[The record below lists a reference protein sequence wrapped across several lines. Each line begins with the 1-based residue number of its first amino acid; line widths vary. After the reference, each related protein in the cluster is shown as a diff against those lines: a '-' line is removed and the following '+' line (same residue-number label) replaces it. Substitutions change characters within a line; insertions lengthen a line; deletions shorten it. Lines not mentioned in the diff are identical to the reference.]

1 MNILIFMVIILLAAI
16 LVTLIIWMNRRPD
29 SEFQIED
36 VVLSSD
42 ELERHAEELAKAQ
55 VTVKNRKSV
64 KKVSRRIESN
74 YQRILKT
81 YEDLNND
88 SASSFPIPPAAE
100 WLLDN
105 FYIIEEQK
113 SVIIKELRDISKGLP
128 VMAEGVYSGLP
139 RIYSIAAEIV
149 SHADGNANEKTIRD
163 FITAYQRYAFLTVE
177 ELWLLTLMVKAAL
190 MEKLALVC
198 DRMSATRRDWYR
210 AQKIADQIKGFE
222 QDCDAF
228 RDQITGLEDLS
239 PAFVEFLIRKLRKEG
254 LKTHWMIEC
263 IDSILVE
270 KSANTDAYISMDHH
284 NQAVNQ
290 VSIGNAIN
298 SLRSLSGYDST
309 ALFESLS
316 EVERLLKQDPSGIY
330 SQMDFNSR
338 NYYRNVVVE
347 LAEKYNTTEINIA
360 RLSCQYASEAVET
373 TNQDTAKAVNQ
384 QISEAANQDAGVV
397 DNEDADKAENQKVK
411 DLKEKHVGYYL
422 IGEGR
427 KRLHLEFSKKHSG
440 ETEYSPF
447 IKKHSVKLFI
457 SSIILLSAIFTAIPL
472 IYSFNR
478 ESGASRIMV
487 IVLGVLGLIPASE
500 IATSLVNSVLSRTIR
515 PARLP
520 KLELKEG
527 IPEEMAT
534 MVIVPTL
541 IPNVKRT
548 LDLIDNLEVFYYA
561 NKDDNIYFTLLGDF
575 KDANTEVLPE
585 DEEIIKRA
593 LDRIGQLNQKHAH
606 KGKSRFYF
614 LCRKRQFNEKQQK
627 WMGWERKRGAIV
639 EFNRVLRGDSN
650 TSFIYSSTDLKE
662 YPRVKYVI
670 TLDADTHLPMETA
683 KQLIGTIA
691 HPMNKAVFAPGKG
704 IVKEGYGI
712 LQPRIDVNIENANA
726 SAFTKI
732 FAGQGGIDPYT
743 TTVSDVYQD
752 TFGEGIFTGKGIYD
766 IDIFQK
772 ALEGVI
778 PENTVLSHD
787 LLEGSFLRTG
797 LVTDIELID
806 GYPAKY
812 NSFMMRLHRWTRG
825 DWQLLPW
832 IFGKNKLSLLSKW
845 KMFDNLRRSL
855 LYPVSALILL
865 VSLFSVRSSSG
876 AWIWLDVFA
885 LCAPIISYFVYLIF
899 VGNYRVYI
907 SKRSATIITG
917 FNAILLQVGLMLT
930 LAPYQAY
937 LMSDAIIKTLGRVLI
952 TKRNL
957 LEWVTAADMELALK
971 NNLASYYRR
980 MWFAPLYG
988 AVVLTETVI
997 LYRGYYPLAL
1007 ALALFVIWLLSP
1019 WVACYISRPV
1029 NYRKDILSEEKLFE
1043 LRLLSRK
1050 TWCYFD
1056 EFAGPEE
1063 NYLPA
1068 DNYQEEPYKGTAHR
1082 TSPTNIGLLMVSHLA
1097 ARDMGY
1103 INSID
1108 LLQRIRN
1115 TMDTI
1120 DKMEK
1125 WNGHLYNWYNTT
1137 NLEVL
1142 RPKFIST
1149 VDSGNLA
1156 GYLMVLEEGL
1166 EQYGHKPIY
1175 DESNLEAF
1183 LDLLEL
1189 CNREIN
1195 KDKPFFDIE
1204 ALKKLLYPLQNEFT
1218 ENKQSTEGISDATIT
1233 SDDNLKKLENRYI
1246 QLFEAVFKYLEQLD
1260 ENSKKGYWVKKLI
1273 TAADIFQ
1280 ALHREFGELI
1290 FNEFNKIEELKVQ
1303 LEDLIKRIRALADG
1317 MNFKSLYDPKLN
1329 LFTIGFDVEEGHPS
1343 KSHYDLFASEA
1354 RQTSLVAIAKGEVEK
1369 QHWFKMS
1376 RKLNRLDGEKGL
1388 LSWTGTM
1395 FEYLM
1400 PRLVIKSYPNTLIE
1414 KTYQFAVKAQMKYG
1428 QSKNIPWGISESCY
1442 YAFDIALNY
1451 QYRAFGVP
1459 YLGLKR
1465 GLVNDLVI
1473 APYATVMALDI
1484 APLECWNNIER
1495 LRQFGAEGQFGLY
1508 EALDFT
1514 YSRLSQGQSN
1524 AIVRSYMVHHQGM
1537 SMLAFVNF
1545 FKDNI
1550 MQRRFHANPRVKAVD
1565 SLLQEKFPAHV
1576 VISKEHREKPLHI
1589 FRKQDSAE
1597 ETVIRSYTRLESE
1610 PNLHLLTN
1618 GSYNVMLTDRG
1629 SGFARCHSMAVYRW
1643 SNDYMASSGVFIYL
1657 RNVNSN
1663 EFWST
1668 TFNPVNSQP
1677 ETYKVIFSPH
1687 KAEYIRREGNI
1698 ETNTEVFVSAE
1709 DNTEIRRVSIHN
1721 HSSSKRIVELTSY
1734 MEVVLTQPESD
1745 TAHPAFSKLFV
1756 KTEYIS
1762 DFNGLLAVRRKRD
1775 DVKQTVWGYHTVS
1788 TNGSIQGN
1796 IEFETDRSQFI
1807 GRNRSLANPKA
1818 MEPDQPLS
1826 NSVGPV
1832 LDPVFSIRIRVCVE
1846 PGETSVVN
1854 FAIGTCDS
1862 RRTALDMLEKY
1873 CDVNAADRVAEM
1885 AWTRSIVEAGFI
1897 NISGNDER
1905 AYFKLLPRLLY
1916 SIGRRELSEYIA
1928 KNTLSQSGLWPFGIS
1943 GDIPIVLVTVE
1954 SRDTFEEIRWV
1965 LKLHDFL
1972 RLKGITFDL
1981 VILIT
1986 DQESY
1991 IQPLLDMIRDLAVS
2005 GRSIDL
2011 MDRRGGIFIRN
2022 SRQMTPEQKNLL
2034 FACAKIVINADDGV
2048 GDLIQDAVDSD
2059 EIVQALKAVNNKE
2072 PENYMVS
2079 SKVGV
2084 GASVNMKSAD
2094 MEAGLI
2100 IGADKTRIM
2109 TDENNIKINEET
2121 GADGKKKVIND
2132 STELNTP
2139 EVWSDPDEGNYVAGI
2154 IEKLNYFN
2162 GYGGFS
2168 EAGDEYVICLK
2179 SGVTTPAPWSNVI
2192 ANDKFGFICTE
2203 SGGGYTWN
2211 QNSSQN
2217 KLTIWANDPVLDPP
2231 SEILFL
2237 HERQTGALWS
2247 STPMPVRQTNP
2258 YIIRH
2263 GFGYTVYSQRSH
2275 GLEQEMTQF
2284 TALEAPIK
2292 IIILQLKNISN
2303 REMELDAAYYLKPV
2317 LGSEA
2322 AQTAPYIVTSYDS
2335 DLSALLIDNVYS
2347 SDFRD
2352 LTAFLSCSDSKITY
2366 SGHRLEFIGENMD
2379 ISQPEGMKCTLKGT
2393 VGAGLDSCAVIKTL
2407 LQIKPGETKDLVF
2420 LFGQDRREKLKEL
2433 ISKFNSVGQALEEFE
2448 RVKES
2453 WKNRLKRI
2461 QVNTPDKTMNILLN
2475 GWLQYQVLSCR
2486 VWARTGYYQAGG
2498 AFGFRDQLQDVMGVV
2513 YSLPDITKK
2522 QILLHCRH
2530 QFLEGDVQHWWH
2542 EQKINGIRT
2551 RYSDDLLWLPYVTCD
2566 YINTTGDYE
2575 ILTLT
2580 EPFLSS
2586 PLLSEK
2592 EHERY
2597 EVPSIAD
2604 EHGTVYQHCIRAIEK
2619 AMKFG
2624 PHGIP
2629 LMGGGDWNDGM
2640 NLIGINGMGE
2650 SIWLGWFLYCVLVR
2664 MIPICRYMGDDKRA
2678 EEYRQQA
2685 DKIIEA
2691 LEKEAWDGS
2700 WYRRAYFDDGTP
2712 LGSIQNSEGKIDSLA
2727 QSWAAI
2733 SEAAKPT
2740 RVEEAMSALEKYLI
2754 DRKNGLIKLLTPP
2767 FYDSQLNPGYI
2778 KGYLP
2783 GVRENGGQYT
2793 HAATWVIFAF
2803 SKLGN
2808 GDQAW
2813 ELYNMINPINHSRT
2827 DIECMTYKVE
2837 PYVMAADVY
2846 AVYPNE
2852 GRGGWTWYTGAA
2864 GWMYRIGLE
2873 HILGIKKQG
2882 NYLLL
2887 DPCIPKRINEYSV
2900 RYCFGSSVYDI
2911 TIKNQSHQNRGVKSI
2926 ILDGNSIESNR
2937 FELVD
2942 DGKTHIVEAYI

>member
-1 MNILIFMVIILLAAI
+1 MDIFIFMVIILLTAI
-16 LVTLIIWMNRRPD
+16 FTTLVIWINKHNHF
-29 SEFQIED
+29 EFQIED
-36 VVLSSD
+36 VVLCSD

-55 VTVKNRKSV
+55 VTVKNRKSI
-64 KKVSRRIESN
+64 KKVSRRIEAKFQS
-74 YQRILKT
+74 ILKT
-81 YEDLNND
+81 YENLNSD
-88 SASSFPIPPAAE
+88 SAASFPIPPAAE

-113 SVIIKELRDISKGLP
+113 SVILKELNDISKAVP
-128 VMAEGVYSGLP
+128 VIAEGAYSGFP
-139 RIYSIAAEIV
+139 RIYSIAVEIV
-149 SHADGNANEKTIRD
+149 SHIDGNANEKTIRD
-163 FITAYQRYAFLTVE
+163 FITAYQRYTFLSIE

-190 MEKLALVC
+190 MEKLWLVC
-198 DRMSATRRDWYR
+198 ERMSATRRDWYR
-210 AQKIADQIKGFE
+210 AQEISGLIKGFE

-228 RDQITGLEDLS
+228 RERITGLEELS

-254 LKTHWMIEC
+254 SKTNWMIEC
-263 IDSILVE
+263 IDSILIE
-270 KSANTDAYISMDHH
+270 KSANTDSYISMDHH
-284 NQAVNQ
+284 NQAVYQ
-290 VSIGNAIN
+290 VSIGNVIN

-309 ALFESLS
+309 VLFESLS

-330 SQMDFNSR
+330 PQMDFNSR
-338 NYYRNVVVE
+338 NYYRNMVVE

-360 RLSCQYASEAVET
+360 RLSCRYADEAI
-373 TNQDTAKAVNQ
+373 NQA
-384 QISEAANQDAGVV
+384 SG
-397 DNEDADKAENQKVK
+397 
-411 DLKEKHVGYYL
+411 DLKEPKEPSDPKYLREEHVGYYL
-422 IGEGR
+422 IGKGR
-427 KRLHLEFSKKHSG
+427 ERMYREFNKKHS
-440 ETEYSPF
+440 EDVEYFPF
-447 IKKHSVKLFI
+447 IKRHSVKVFI
-457 SSIILLSAIFTAIPL
+457 YSIVLLSVMFMAIPL
-472 IYSFNR
+472 IYSYTR
-478 ESGASRIMV
+478 ESGFSRIMA
-487 IVLGVLGLIPASE
+487 IILGVLGLIPASE
-500 IATSLVNSVLSRTIR
+500 IATALVNSVLSRTIR

-548 LDLIDNLEVFYYA
+548 LDLIDNLEVFYFA

-585 DEEIIKRA
+585 DEEIIKYA
-593 LDRIGQLNQKHAH
+593 LERIRQLNEKYAD
-606 KGKSRFYF
+606 KGKPVFYF
-614 LCRKRQFNEKQQK
+614 MCRKRQFNEKQQK
-627 WMGWERKRGAIV
+627 WMGWERKRGAII

-650 TSFIYSSTDLKE
+650 TSFIYNSTGQKE
-662 YPRVKYVI
+662 FPRVKYVI
-670 TLDADTHLPMETA
+670 TLDADTHLPMEAA
-683 KQLIGTIA
+683 KQLVGTIA
-691 HPMNKAVFAPGKG
+691 HPMNKAVYDTEDG

-712 LQPRIDVNIENANA
+712 LQPRIDVNIESANA

-752 TFGEGIFTGKGIYD
+752 AFGEGIFTGKGIYD
-766 IDIFQK
+766 VDIFQK
-772 ALEGVI
+772 TLDGVI

-855 LYPVSALILL
+855 VYPVSALIVLL
-865 VSLFSVRSSSG
+865 SLLSVRNSSS
-876 AWIWLDVFA
+876 AWIWLNVFA

-907 SKRSATIITG
+907 AKRSATILTG

-930 LAPYQAY
+930 FAPYQGY
-937 LMSDAIIKTLGRVLI
+937 LMADAIIKTLGRVLI
-952 TKRNL
+952 TKKNL

-971 NNLASYYRR
+971 NDLSSYYRR

-988 AVVLTETVI
+988 AVVLAAVVFS
-997 LYRGYYPLAL
+997 YQGYFLLTLA
-1007 ALALFVIWLLSP
+1007 FFTIWLLSP
-1019 WVACYISRPV
+1019 WVACYISRPAK
-1029 NYRKDILSEEKLFE
+1029 YKKDVLSEEKLYE

-1056 EFAGPEE
+1056 EFAGQEE

-1068 DNYQEEPYKGTAHR
+1068 DNYQEEPYKGAAHR

-1115 TMDTI
+1115 TIDTI

-1142 RPKFIST
+1142 HPKFIST

-1166 EQYGHKPIY
+1166 KQYGHKPIY
-1175 DESNLEAF
+1175 DEKIFEAF
-1183 LDLLEL
+1183 LELLEL

-1195 KDKPFFDIE
+1195 KDKPLFEIE
-1204 ALKKLLYPLQNEFT
+1204 VLKKLLHTSRNEVGNNQNAE
-1218 ENKQSTEGISDATIT
+1218 KSSGSTET
-1233 SDDNLKKLENRYI
+1233 SNTDSLKRLENSYI
-1246 QLFEAVFKYLEQLD
+1246 QLFENVAKYLGQLD
-1260 ENSKKGYWVKKLI
+1260 ENSKKGYWVKKLF
-1273 TAADIFQ
+1273 TAMDIFQ
-1280 ALHREFGELI
+1280 ALHHEFGESI
-1290 FNEFNKIEELKVQ
+1290 FCEFNKIDELKIQ
-1303 LEDLIKRIRALADG
+1303 LEALRKRIRTLADG
-1317 MNFKSLYDPKLN
+1317 MNFKCLYDPRLN

-1354 RQTSLVAIAKGEVEK
+1354 RQTSLVAIAKGEVK
-1369 QHWFKMS
+1369 RQHWFKLS
-1376 RKLNRLDGEKGL
+1376 RKLTRLDGEKGL
-1388 LSWTGTM
+1388 VSWTGTM

-1414 KTYQFAVKAQMKYG
+1414 KTYQFVIKAQMKYG

-1465 GLVNDLVI
+1465 GLINDLVI
-1473 APYATVMALDI
+1473 APYATVMAIDI

-1495 LRQFGAEGQFGLY
+1495 LREFGAEGQFGLY

-1514 YSRLSQGQSN
+1514 YSRLNEGQSN
-1524 AIVRSYMVHHQGM
+1524 AIVKSYMVHHQGM

-1545 FKDNI
+1545 FKGNI
-1550 MQRRFHANPRVKAVD
+1550 MQSRFHSNPRVKAVD

-1576 VISKEHREKPLHI
+1576 AISREHREKPLYT
-1589 FRKQDSAE
+1589 FRKQDNSE
-1597 ETVIRSYTRLESE
+1597 ETVIRSYTRLEAA
-1610 PNLHLLTN
+1610 PNLQLLTN
-1618 GSYNVMLTDRG
+1618 GSYNVMLSDRG
-1629 SGFARCHSMAVYRW
+1629 SGFARCHSLAVYRW
-1643 SNDYMASSGVFIYL
+1643 TNDYMASSGVFIYL

-1668 TFNPVNSQP
+1668 TFNPVNTQP
-1677 ETYKVIFSPH
+1677 EIYKVIFSPH

-1698 ETNTEVFVSAE
+1698 ETNTEVLVSTE

-1721 HSSSKRIVELTSY
+1721 HSGSKRVVELTSY
-1734 MEVVLTQPESD
+1734 MEVVLIQPESD

-1762 DFNGLLAVRRKRD
+1762 DFNGLLAMRRKRD

-1788 TNGSIQGN
+1788 TNGVVQGN
-1796 IEFETDRSQFI
+1796 IEYETDRSQFI
-1807 GRNRSLANPKA
+1807 GRNRGLDYPKA

-1832 LDPVFSIRIRVCVE
+1832 LDPVFCLRIRVCVD

-1854 FAIGTCDS
+1854 FAVGTCDS
-1862 RRTALDMLEKY
+1862 RRTAIDMLEKY
-1873 CDVNAADRVAEM
+1873 SDVSAADRVVEM

-1905 AYFKLLPRLLY
+1905 AYVQLLPQLLY
-1916 SIGRRELSEYIA
+1916 GIDRRNLSEYIA

-1943 GDIPIVLVTVE
+1943 GDMPIVLVTVK
-1954 SRDTFEEIRWV
+1954 SRDSFEEIRWV

-1972 RLKGITFDL
+1972 RLKGVGFDL

-1986 DQESY
+1986 DEESY
-1991 IQPLLDMIRDLAVS
+1991 IQPLLEMIRDLAVS

-2011 MDRRGGIFIRN
+2011 MDRRGGIYIRN
-2022 SRQMTPEQKNLL
+2022 SRQMSPEQKNLL
-2034 FACAKIVINADDGV
+2034 FACAKIVINADDGI
-2048 GDLIQDAVDSD
+2048 GDLIDDAVNSD
-2059 EIVQALKAVNNKE
+2059 EIIQASKSVKGGETGKYKVRSQVAVG
-2072 PENYMVS
+2072 S
-2079 SKVGV
+2079 SLDME
-2084 GASVNMKSAD
+2084 AAD
-2094 MEAGLI
+2094 MEVGII
-2100 IGADKTRIM
+2100 IGADKTR
-2109 TDENNIKINEET
+2109 TVVDEKNRDFNSSKESDKNNLT
-2121 GADGKKKVIND
+2121 
-2132 STELNTP
+2132 
-2139 EVWSDPDEGNYVAGI
+2139 VWTDPDEDSHVAGI
-2154 IEKLNYFN
+2154 IEKLNFFN
-2162 GYGGFS
+2162 GIGGF
-2168 EAGDEYVICLK
+2168 ADTGDEYVICLK
-2179 SGVTTPAPWSNVI
+2179 NGETTPAPWSNVI
-2192 ANDKFGFICTE
+2192 ANNKFGFICTE
-2203 SGGGYTWN
+2203 SGGGYTWHL
-2211 QNSSQN
+2211 NSSQN
-2217 KLTIWANDPVLDPP
+2217 KLTTWANDPVLDPP
-2231 SEILFL
+2231 SEILYL
-2237 HERQTGALWS
+2237 YQRQNGALWS

-2275 GLEQEMTQF
+2275 GLEQELTQF
-2284 TALEAPIK
+2284 TALEAPLK
-2292 IIILQLKNISN
+2292 IIILRLKNITDS
-2303 REMELDAAYYLKPV
+2303 EMGLDAAYYLKPV

-2322 AQTAPYIVTSYDS
+2322 GQTAPFIVTSFDS
-2335 DLSALLIDNVYS
+2335 ELSTLLIDNVYS

-2352 LTAFLSCSDSKITY
+2352 LTAFLGCSGQNVTY
-2366 SGHRLEFIGENMD
+2366 SGHRLEFIGDNMD
-2379 ISQPEGMKCTLKGT
+2379 ITQPEGMKSTLKGT
-2393 VGAGLDSCAVIKTL
+2393 VGAGLDACAVIKTS
-2407 LQIKPGETKDLVF
+2407 LQIRQGETKELVF
-2420 LFGQDRREKLKEL
+2420 LFGQDRREQLKEL
-2433 ISKFNSVGQALEEFE
+2433 ISKFSSTNQAWEELE

-2453 WKNRLKRI
+2453 WQNRLKQI

-2486 VWARTGYYQAGG
+2486 VLARSGYYQAGG
-2498 AFGFRDQLQDVMGVV
+2498 AFGFRDQLQDVMAVV
-2513 YSLPDITKK
+2513 YSMPDITKN

-2530 QFLEGDVQHWWH
+2530 QFVEGDVQHWWH
-2542 EQKINGIRT
+2542 EQKTNGIRT

-2566 YINTTGDYE
+2566 YINATGDYE

-2580 EPFLSS
+2580 EPFLNS
-2586 PLLSEK
+2586 PILTDQ

-2597 EVPSIAD
+2597 EVPLVAD
-2604 EHGTVYQHCIRAIEK
+2604 ETGTVYQHCIRAIEK
-2619 AMKFG
+2619 ALNFG

-2640 NLIGINGMGE
+2640 NLIGVNGRGE

-2664 MIPICRYMGDDKRA
+2664 MLPVCRHMGDDSRA
-2678 EEYRQQA
+2678 EEYTKKAQS
-2685 DKIIEA
+2685 IIEA
-2691 LEKEAWDGS
+2691 IEREAWDGS
-2700 WYRRAYFDDGTP
+2700 WYRRAYFDDGSP
-2712 LGSIQNSEGKIDSLA
+2712 LGSIQNDEGKIDSLA

-2733 SEAAKPT
+2733 SEAAKAS

-2793 HAATWVIFAF
+2793 HAATWVIYAF

-2808 GDQAW
+2808 GEQAW
-2813 ELYNMINPINHSRT
+2813 ELFNMINPINHSRT
-2827 DIECMTYKVE
+2827 DIECRTYKVE

-2882 NYLLL
+2882 NFLLL
-2887 DPCIPKRINEYSV
+2887 DPCIPKRVNEFSV
-2900 RYCFGSSVYDI
+2900 RYSFGTAVYEI
-2911 TIKNQSHQNRGVKSI
+2911 TIKNQSHQNKGVKSI
-2926 ILDGNSIESNR
+2926 VLDGKTIGDNR

-2942 DGKTHIVEAYI
+2942 DGKVHKVEASI